1 MAAEQTERMG
11 AGREEC
17 NGGDL
22 TVVCNYLRG
31 EYREDRAR
39 LLSDRMRGNGPP
51 AGKQEVLISSMEKI
65 FPTRVV
71 KHWNGAPEKLWAIHT
86 STGQGPE

>member
-1 MAAEQTERMG
+1 MG
-11 AGREEC
+11 AGREGE
-17 NGGDL
+17 DL

-31 EYREDRAR
+31 GDREDRAS

-65 FPTRVV
+65 FLMRVV
-71 KHWNGAPEKLWAIHT
+71 KHWNRAPEKLCAIHT
-86 STGQGPE
+86 STARILSDLS